1 MKKKKTTNWKDTS
14 AYIDSALAK
23 KKKHLLKPKKE
34 NKKEKDP
41 KIIQCPTCDQII
53 TLHDPI
59 KKSFTLNCPSCNHPI
74 NISKKKKQ
82 VTKPKRKPFLTIKI
96 PNINLKKIIQ
106 NNLVELIL
114 IAIGLIYLI
123 QPTMT
128 NLKISF
134 TLIFIATILLFLMTG
149 EQPDSFT
156 KKKVTTAKPFF
167 KRRLH
172 TPTIIK
178 KIRSVKQKIGEIP
191 LSNRIS
197 IVLIFWTLLLFV
209 ITADLEIYFI
219 LIFIGVLITRELTD
233 LYTSKTYKTR
243 LNAYIV
249 IFLFTYII
257 LISQK
262 IMEILAT

>member
-1 MKKKKTTNWKDTS
+1 MKKKKTTNWKHTS
-14 AYIDSALAK
+14 AYIDSALTK
-23 KKKHLLKPKKE
+23 
-34 NKKEKDP
+34 NKKQK
-41 KIIQCPTCDQII
+41 KSKQQNSKTIVCPNCNQIS
-53 TLHDPI
+53 TLDHQI
-59 KKSFTLNCPSCNHPI
+59 NKSFTMKCPVCNQHI
-74 NISKKKKQ
+74 KMSKNKKSIVKQKKK
-82 VTKPKRKPFLTIKI
+82 KPKRKPSLTIKI
-96 PNINLKKIIQ
+96 PNINLKQILQ

-178 KIRSVKQKIGEIP
+178 KIRNIKQKIGEIP

-209 ITADLEIYFI
+209 VTADLEIYFI

>member
-23 KKKHLLKPKKE
+23 KKTQNKPKKQQTPDT
-34 NKKEKDP
+34 KES

-53 TLHDPI
+53 TLHDPV
-59 KKSFTLNCPSCNHPI
+59 KKSFTLNCPTCNHPLTI
-74 NISKKKKQ
+74 TKKKKQ
-82 VTKPKRKPFLTIKI
+82 IKKPKRKPIFTIKN
-96 PNINLKKIIQ
+96 PNINLKQIIQ

-114 IAIGLIYLI
+114 LSIGLLYLI

-134 TLIFIATILLFLMTG
+134 TLILIATILLFLMTG
-149 EQPDSFT
+149 EQPDSFS
-156 KKKVTTAKPFF
+156 KKKKTTTKPLF

-178 KIRSVKQKIGEIP
+178 KINNVKQKIAEIP

-197 IVLIFWTLLLFV
+197 IILIFWTLVLFV

-219 LIFIGVLITRELTD
+219 LIFIGILITRELTD
-233 LYTSKTYKTR
+233 LYTSKTYKKR
-243 LNAYIV
+243 LNTYII